1 MLQAQLIAV
10 TKSARTSCGAGVL
23 KDGYVELLE
32 SNVSPGNQ
40 EHGALAALCAPTAAD
55 RIRLLLVEDHLVLR
69 EGLKALLQINP
80 ELEIVGEAGTVA
92 EALTLAERLKPTIV
106 LTDIALPDRSGIAL
120 VNELR
125 LRKLDCH
132 VVVLTAYKTEEYIR
146 TALDAGARGYILKDA
161 SSSELVQGLHAVVAG
176 RKFLCQAISDMLVG
190 RYMMPPEQLAP
201 APLALLTE
209 RESEVLTRIARGESN
224 KRMAR
229 ALVLSVKTVEKHRSN
244 LMRKLMLHNTAEVTL
259 FAIRQGII
267 NQF

>member
-1 MLQAQLIAV
+1 
-10 TKSARTSCGAGVL
+10 
-23 KDGYVELLE
+23 
-32 SNVSPGNQ
+32 
-40 EHGALAALCAPTAAD
+40 
-55 RIRLLLVEDHLVLR
+55 
-69 EGLKALLQINP
+69 
-80 ELEIVGEAGTVA
+80 
-92 EALTLAERLKPTIV
+92 
-106 LTDIALPDRSGIAL
+106 
-120 VNELR
+120 
-125 LRKLDCH
+125 
-132 VVVLTAYKTEEYIR
+132 
-146 TALDAGARGYILKDA
+146 
-161 SSSELVQGLHAVVAG
+161 
-176 RKFLCQAISDMLVG
+176 MLVG

>member
-1 MLQAQLIAV
+1 MELQEAIISPA
-10 TKSARTSCGAGVL
+10 SEESCGT
-23 KDGYVELLE
+23 
-32 SNVSPGNQ
+32 P
-40 EHGALAALCAPTAAD
+40 ALAAASTVA
-55 RIRLLLVEDHLVLR
+55 RIRVLLVEDHLVLR
-69 EGLKALLQINP
+69 EGLKALLEINP
-80 ELEIVGEAGTVA
+80 DLEIVGEASTVA
-92 EALTLAERLKPTIV
+92 EALTLAERFKPTIV

-125 LRKLDCH
+125 VRELNCH
-132 VVVLTAYKTEEYIR
+132 VVILTAYKTEEYIR

-161 SSSELVQGLHAVVAG
+161 SSSELVQGLRAVVAG

-190 RYMMPPEQLAP
+190 RYMTPMEQPAP

-209 RESEVLTRIARGESN
+209 RESEVLSRIARGESN

-229 ALVLSVKTVEKHRSN
+229 ALLLSVKTVEKHRSN